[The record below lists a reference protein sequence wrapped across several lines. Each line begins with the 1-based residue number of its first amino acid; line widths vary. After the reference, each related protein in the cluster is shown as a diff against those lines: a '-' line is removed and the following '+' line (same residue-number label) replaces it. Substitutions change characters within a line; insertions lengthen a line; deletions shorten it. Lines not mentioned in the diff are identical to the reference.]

1 MLRGCR
7 GRSGGWVGLGG
18 VGLGDVMSGMRDELT
33 VMTVSTRKNKLN
45 ALLVLLDAEG
55 LGAGGGGGGGRGTA
69 ALLVL
74 CSEKT

>member
-1 MLRGCR
+1 M
-7 GRSGGWVGLGG
+7 
-18 VGLGDVMSGMRDELT
+18 GLGDVMSGMRDELT